1 MRSLL
6 RSTGQTVA
14 GAMAELFPRPHEGG
28 LAADW
33 RPDDPA
39 AWCHRC
45 GTSVG
50 PGEAT
55 PQGCGACVGKRVA
68 WDRIERLGAYGP
80 PLDSWIRSMKFAR
93 QWSWCS
99 WFGRHLAESIG
110 SVDSGRAA
118 VACPV
123 PMHWTRRWPRGF
135 NQAQLIGEA
144 LAKTRRWPIASLL
157 GRGRHTLP
165 QTSVPHS
172 RRSAN
177 VRGSFQLRPVD
188 LAGHDVWLV
197 DDVTTTGSTLRA
209 CATLLRRAGAK
220 RINVAVV
227 AVADPHGTDFTMA

>member
-1 MRSLL
+1 M
-6 RSTGQTVA
+6 
-14 GAMAELFPRPHEGG
+14 FPRPHETGPG
-28 LAADW
+28 SGWL
-33 RPDDPA
+33 RDDPA
-39 AWCHRC
+39 TWCHRC
-45 GTSVG
+45 GGSAG

-55 PQGCGACVGKRVA
+55 PQGCASCVGERLA
-68 WDRIERLGAYGP
+68 WDRLERLGPYEA

-99 WFGRHLAESIG
+99 WFGRQLAESIG
-110 SVDSGRAA
+110 PVDPGRASL
-118 VACPV
+118 VCPV
-123 PMHWTRRWPRGF
+123 PMHWTRRWRRGF

-144 LAKTRRWPIASLL
+144 LAKARSWPIAPLL

-172 RRSAN
+172 QRGAN